1 MVGENILEVRNL
13 KKYYAIEKGF
23 RHKQVGLIKAVDDVS
38 FTIKH
43 GETVG
48 LVGESGCGKTTI
60 AKCILKA
67 VDATDGEIILHEG
80 ENSNINI
87 ATMEEKELRSHRKNI
102 QMIFQDPYASLSPRM
117 TVLDIISET
126 LVSLRLLD
134 PKSIRAKVLELMEQV
149 GMDKHFINRYP
160 HAFSGGQRQRIGI
173 ARALA
178 SDPALVIADEPVSAL
193 DVSVQAQIL
202 NLIKDIK
209 DRRNLS
215 MLFISHNLS
224 VIRHICDRVLVMYM
238 GHLVESSPTD
248 PLYDKPLHP
257 YTQAL
262 LRAIPDFES
271 ENTLNELPGDL
282 PDPSN
287 LPSGCPFN
295 PRCPKCI
302 EICKTSSPL
311 LTETEK
317 DHFVACHNVQEEP

>member
-1 MVGENILEVRNL
+1 MIEENILEVRNL
-13 KKYYAIEKGF
+13 KKYYIIEKGF
-23 RHKQVGLIKAVDDVS
+23 RRKQVGIIKAVDNVS
-38 FTIKH
+38 FSIRY

-67 VDATDGEIILHEG
+67 IDTTEGEIILYEDK
-80 ENSNINI
+80 NKSIDI
-87 ATMEEKELRSHRKNI
+87 VTMPEKELRYHRKNI

-126 LVSLRLLD
+126 LKSLKLVE
-134 PKSIRAKVLELMEQV
+134 PKNMRTKVMELMDQV
-149 GMDKHFINRYP
+149 GLDRHFINRYP

-178 SDPALVIADEPVSAL
+178 SNPRLIIADEPVSAL

-209 DRRNLS
+209 EERSLS

-238 GHLVESSPTD
+238 GHLVESAYTD

-262 LRAIPDFES
+262 LKAIPDFES
-271 ENTLNELPGDL
+271 TNSFSELSGDI

-287 LPSGCPFN
+287 LPPGCPFN
-295 PRCPKCI
+295 PRCPKCTD
-302 EICKTSSPL
+302 ICKTESPPIEEI
-311 LTETEK
+311 ETG
-317 DHFVACHNVQEEP
+317 HYISCHNI

>member
-1 MVGENILEVRNL
+1 MTMPNILEVKNL
-13 KKYYAIEKGF
+13 KKYYTIEKGF
-23 RHKQVGLIKAVDDVS
+23 RRKQVGIIKAVDDVS
-38 FTIKH
+38 FSIGE

-67 VDATDGEIILHEG
+67 VDVTNGEIILRKNEHET
-80 ENSNINI
+80 INLV
-87 ATMEEKELRSHRKNI
+87 MMNEKEVRPHRKNI

-117 TVLDIISET
+117 TVLDIISEP
-126 LVSLRLLD
+126 LVNLNLVESGN
-134 PKSIRAKVLELMEQV
+134 IREKVLELMEQV
-149 GMDKHFINRYP
+149 GLDSHFINRYP

-178 SDPALVIADEPVSAL
+178 SNPKLIIADEPVSAL

-202 NLIKDIK
+202 NLINDIK
-209 DRRNLS
+209 EAKNLS

-238 GHLVESSPTD
+238 GHLVESALTE
-248 PLYDKPLHP
+248 PLYDQPLHP

-262 LRAIPDFES
+262 LKAIPDFENANSFS
-271 ENTLNELPGDL
+271 ELSGDL

-287 LPSGCPFN
+287 IPSGCPFN
-295 PRCPKCI
+295 PRCPVCTD
-302 EICKTSSPL
+302 ICKTDNPPF
-311 LTETEK
+311 TEIENG
-317 DHFVACHNVQEEP
+317 HYVSCHNIIGD